1 MPVDAEALARSRL
14 MARVKGKHTG
24 PELCVRRLA
33 HRLGYRYRLHVAA
46 LPGSPDLVFPSRKL
60 AIFVHGCFWH
70 RHAGC
75 GRATTPKSRTDF
87 WVAKFDRNMERDR
100 KNRQDL
106 AVAGWRSA
114 VIWEC
119 ETKDGERLAETLE
132 RLLRSN

>member
-1 MPVDAEALARSRL
+1 

-24 PELCVRRLA
+24 PEMRVRRLA

-75 GRATTPKSRTDF
+75 GRVTAPQSRTNF

-106 AVAGWRSA
+106 AVVGWRSA

-119 ETKDGERLAETLE
+119 ETKDEERFAETLE
-132 RLLRSN
+132 QLLRCK

>member
-1 MPVDAEALARSRL
+1 MPVDVNALARSRL

-24 PELCVRRLA
+24 PEMRVRRLA

-46 LPGSPDLVFPSRKL
+46 LPGSPDLVFQSRKL

-87 WVAKFDRNMERDR
+87 WVAKFDRNMERDI

-106 AVAGWRSA
+106 SVAGWRSA

-119 ETKDGERLAETLE
+119 ETKDEERLAETLE
-132 RLLRSN
+132 QLLRSK